1 MTTGQLPIA
10 ASATTVTSSIAYAT
24 ANTAST
30 VVERDGSG
38 NFAAGTITANL
49 TGIASGN
56 VTPTTLDNATLPA
69 SLTSVTDSGLTSG
82 YYPLAGTGG
91 LLGNGHLDDGVTVFG
106 EITSSE
112 PLILDY
118 SSTSRVYSELY
129 NATGHAWFIN
139 STGSGGYA
147 SAPANSLAFQDG
159 TGMATPLYLT
169 STSVVALQPVSMPT
183 GSTVNSTAICLADGT
198 GGCVTLGGAVSC
210 SNVTLGSGAGTGA
223 SCNSVIGHDSG
234 HSIQITTGTTPA
246 GSLATLFTFAFTTSR
261 SEKPVCAVVPELYQ
275 YTLMSQVPITL
286 SGGSTTIYSVISGST
301 AVPASTSLNFQV
313 VCN

>member
-1 MTTGQLPIA
+1 MTTGQLPVA

-106 EITSSE
+106 AITSSE

-198 GGCVTLGGAVSC
+198 GCPSLNNTIQGGIILTTATSDSTTLTYSSAY
-210 SNVTLGSGAGTGA
+210 NAA
-223 SCNSVIGHDSG
+223 SCVFSPTDSTATLLT
-234 HSIQITTGTTPA
+234 ILPYLT
-246 GSLATLFTFAFTTSR
+246 SLATTGSVSVTINHAATVGNGATYNI
-261 SEKPVCAVVPELYQ
+261 VC
-275 YTLMSQVPITL
+275 SIWH
-286 SGGSTTIYSVISGST
+286 ST
-301 AVPASTSLNFQV
+301 
-313 VCN
+313 